1 MKHDS
6 LRQSIVRVCQQFA
19 PQGLSRGTSGNVS
32 ARTPKGYLITPSG
45 IPYADLRA
53 NSLAS
58 LKLTETPDED
68 AFPRPSSE
76 WRFHR
81 DIYQARPEVS
91 AVVHA
96 HPPFATALA
105 CLERGIPAF
114 HYMVAAGGGRDLR
127 CARYATF
134 GTQEL
139 SDSILAALQ
148 DRKACLIGNH
158 GIVAV
163 GPSVQTAF
171 ALAVTVED
179 LAEQYVRV
187 LQMADPVLLPDEE
200 MDRVLEKFRSYGKP
214 KPTSST

>member
-6 LRQSIVRVCQQFA
+6 LRQSIIRVCQQFA

-45 IPYADLRA
+45 VPYDGLRPD
-53 NSLAS
+53 SLVS

-81 DIYQARPEVS
+81 DIYQARPEVM

-105 CLERGIPAF
+105 CLHRGIPAF
-114 HYMVAAGGGRDLR
+114 HYMVAAAGGRDLR

-139 SDSILAALQ
+139 SDSILTALA

-163 GPSVQTAF
+163 GPSVHDAF

-187 LQMADPVLLPDEE
+187 LQMGEPVLLSDEE
-200 MDRVLEKFRSYGKP
+200 MDRVLEKFKSYGKAKP
-214 KPTSST
+214 KPTT